1 MGYNVASDW
10 VDSIGVGT
18 DGGDSLPL
26 FESYLQSGRSLI
38 SYDGG
43 LELDG
48 EWDQIHFDYPFNPD
62 QYEIISVNVDLTNNS
77 AVLNWNELET
87 FETQSTTFNI
97 VSFTSFV
104 GTAGDDIFIG
114 NYEINYFMLLYG
126 GDDVVHGG
134 GNSTISFETS
144 DASVIV
150 NLDGANSTAQL
161 TLLSYGVDET
171 TYTTNYT
178 TKFDGIR
185 GVHGTWGDDTITV
198 SANSSNSYIL
208 ARSGN
213 DTIISNGNTYISPG
227 SGNDNITGSE
237 YLTDEVS
244 YKDLYHDGNG
254 DVPQTGIIV
263 DTFGANDYFVIDSWG
278 DIDKLTN
285 IARIEGTDY
294 DDIFSASSGRDFFEA
309 GDGTD
314 KAIFSGSINDHTI
327 NYIGNI
333 FFVKE
338 NSSSLGFDILDNFE
352 ILQFYDLTL
361 SGTDLVDPTYVS
373 PITFGG
379 ITAITN
385 SPLNDVNIIPENSWY
400 SDPYS
405 GGDNQAIVFSL
416 QPIIGD
422 SNYLLTGVTAP
433 YINPIYDAGSSDLY
447 KSNQNLYDK
456 YSIEVNISPDDL
468 ALITDLNSSSQIGNL
483 LGGGSSATVS
493 SISKTIYGV
502 DSGDQFDL
510 GTRTFAT
517 PVDIVL
523 AINFGPEVTF
533 SGDDTLIGGSGN
545 NTLFG
550 FAGNDTIDGGAGNDW
565 LIGGTGHNT
574 LIGGDGVDL
583 AFYGDPTYAA
593 VYTENGEGIT
603 VNLQTGTRTG
613 GGGTDKLVSIE
624 EVIGSQFDDRFIGN
638 DGDNYFEGIAGND
651 DFNGAEGSDTV
662 GYWVNTGVVVDLEN
676 NTAFNAGTTSLG
688 SDSADSIQSI
698 RAQYQNPSPPL
709 LPPETWDEVGLDT
722 FTSIENVV
730 GSGFN
735 DLLIGNQYNN
745 RFEGRGGN
753 DYIIGGEGQDTVS
766 YRLLGLF
773 GDVLADSSYMTYMTY
788 MTDMTDMS
796 GQFGMYVNL
805 DTNYAE
811 GANGFDKLD
820 SMERVAGSQFNDIIH
835 GSSGNNIFYASG
847 GNDSINGNGGSDQLN
862 FSEISTLPYGAM
874 TTGITMTL
882 ADGGMGTVSFSGNTI
897 SYSSI
902 EDIAGSALDDTLTG
916 NSSDNYLEG
925 WLGNDVLDGGA
936 GADTLFGGA
945 GDDIYYVDSISDV
958 VVELG
963 SDNTKDQLI
972 FSMGNMND
980 VVVVAANATNYVLTA
995 SANVEDMMAAGTY
1008 TGAASDVAIDMTGNE
1023 LAQGLIG
1030 NNAKNILTGEAGDDA
1045 LVGWGGDDT
1054 LFGGD
1059 GNDMFVGGVGNDL
1072 MQGGAGSDA
1081 FLFNYKFTE
1090 GWDLLGRSFAPVAT
1104 GGNDTVDGGSVSGS
1118 DSIYMSGSLCDY
1130 TITFTSQTAQY
1141 KIETNTG
1148 KGANGAAESMV
1159 FRNIETFNFGSFD
1172 DTSGSFVSN
1181 STYNLVMGTSGNDRL
1196 NGPLNGSTVDDYIN
1210 GGAGNDTMVGGTGN
1224 DVYVVDALGDV
1235 VTEIKDAG
1243 TDTIQTT
1250 LINFSIA
1257 ALVNVENLTFT
1268 GIGNAT
1274 LTGNAGNNVI
1284 TGGAGTDTLIGGLGN
1299 DTYVVNSMADKI
1311 NEGTGTV
1318 AGAGG
1323 TDTVVSSVSYIL
1335 AKTGLLENLTLNY
1348 GNATTSFMGMGN
1360 DLANVMTGG
1369 NAGDRLY
1376 GGVGNDTIFGHG
1388 GKDTLRGG
1396 AGNDILEGGEGN
1408 DYLLGGVG
1416 IDILRGGDGDDTLS
1430 GGAGGAVD
1438 PQKPLLNADTLD
1450 GGKGNDTYLINEKR
1464 TVVVE
1469 SDTSYAL
1476 SLSDLVN
1483 GKASHD
1489 IILSSVDFDISTV
1502 NAVEDLRLT
1511 GMAVKATGN
1520 DQINILIGNLAD
1532 NILLGNDGDDA
1543 LLGDAS
1549 FIGGI
1554 EFFGDYG
1561 NSFKEADNFHLIGGD
1576 DSLDGGDG
1584 NDALMGMGG
1593 SDILAGG
1600 QGADILIGGGGSDT
1614 YFVDH
1619 TADKVYE
1626 SLLSGY
1632 EMELAILGDKNG
1644 KVFNVADFASTYY
1657 IDQAKDTTA
1666 WRITEEQYQQ
1676 LSLSSGFNLQVFAQE
1691 TSYAELP
1698 NDMPYLVYDTVNHVE
1713 PYYYLSG
1720 YVPSGFTISAARL
1733 DAGGNDWIYQSVDL
1747 TNSNGDLLTLS
1758 EFSPFVEN
1766 IKLTG
1771 LAISAVGSADS
1782 NMLFG
1787 SETDNQI
1794 FGLEGNDWISAG
1806 AGNDFIDGG
1815 LGDDFIDGGAGF
1827 DAVWYSGLKD
1837 GFFDEPITSGIN
1849 ANLTTNV
1856 VTTGSMGTDKLS
1868 GIEAIVGTAYAD
1880 VFVGDGKDNVFFGN
1894 AGNDTADGSAGI
1906 DTYVMGSTGSN
1917 WSIQF
1922 LDQIKEIKDITV
1934 GSDGSL
1940 YVVGK
1945 YADLPFGAYS
1955 LGGSD
1960 AVLAKFDSSGAMQWI
1975 RTFGSTGD
1983 DVANAL
1989 TIGSDGLIYVGGE
2002 TTGSFDGQ
2010 SNESNS
2016 LGDIDGFVTVF
2027 DDEGA
2032 KQWTKFVGTSG
2043 SDAVTGLEFGAD
2055 NTLYIA
2061 GSTTGNLNNVSS
2073 TGTNFGAFITKA
2085 QIGNGTVTP
2094 IWTEILGNTVDTEG
2108 YAFSISADGSSLYL
2122 AGATNGALNGDGYN
2136 GNTDAFVTNYS
2147 SDGSPRW
2154 IRNINS
2160 HDGNQTSGGQEVA
2173 WTVAT
2178 DKSDG
2183 SVYVGGYFTGEF
2195 LSGNLDNANNASITN
2210 SELSFLPDG
2219 TGPYSKD
2226 FFVIKYSSKGEV
2238 LWSKSLGDSG
2248 HETAYA
2254 MSVAMD
2260 GSLFVTGSTSE
2271 NPSDPNTY
2279 SMTDVMLTKLSSTG
2293 SVLYEGSFGSA
2304 NKVDVGRAMAT
2315 GKFGEIYLGGDS
2327 SDGSS
2332 FIYKLFPSGVT
2343 IDFTQEINLNGAIT
2357 YDDAGQILA
2366 IDRSK
2371 ATLVNF
2377 SEATSEEKAIILD
2390 LSAYGLGVDKFWNME
2405 GMGLTFGND
2414 SFIGSEFAETIW
2426 GMGGNDVLNGGE
2438 GDDVLFGDFAYD
2450 SQYSNKNM
2458 GAWTDSGQDTFVG
2471 GEGNDTMDGG
2481 SDTDVVD
2488 YSAPTYRGGIT
2499 VDFRESSAGVFKA
2512 TVKANATAAPGST
2525 GNDVLINIEKVIGTW
2540 GDDLFTI
2547 TDSRQIVIG
2556 GSGVDKVT
2564 TTMQRYEL
2572 SSVPEYGIEN
2582 LETLFAN
2589 GAYLGGDNF
2598 NNTIKGAG
2606 GADTLLG
2613 LGGNDTLFGGD
2624 GSDTVSFGFA
2634 TQSVL
2639 VDLTVG
2645 TASGEGF
2652 DTLVGIENVIGSNFN
2667 DRISGNAEANTLNGG
2682 LGADFMAG
2690 GAGNDVYYVNSV
2702 LDQVM
2707 EIRGEGTDTV
2717 HLTAAVNYILASNVE
2732 VLDASEL
2739 WEIDYTSS
2747 GGIVSDNV
2755 FDSTAREQWT
2765 LMAGNS
2771 RSNTIIGG
2779 LGVDYLMGGGVG
2791 SSGGTDLLQG
2801 GMGGDM
2807 YLYDGAHVT
2816 IIENFNEGLDLVLVQ
2831 GDSYTLGDNIEYAMA
2846 WGEDSYVSDANL
2858 RGNSLDNFLVGS
2870 YGANT
2875 IEGGEG
2881 NDLIAGYGGD
2891 DLLIGGTGSD
2901 AFVWSQQGYEGVI
2914 ADFSSA
2920 AKDKIAL
2927 AFTPSDQ
2934 GANGLKAMKYDLSLL
2949 TNVATKG
2956 GTEFTLN
2963 STSDASWAQVIYDPT
2978 SGLLQIDMPTWN
2990 VNQWVAR
2997 DGLADAQML
3006 VNSAVSGSIP
3016 SLTAIDTD
3024 TDLSTMGDFIIMSD
3038 ARDYTHH
3045 PMT

>member
-1 MGYNVASDW
+1 MGRNDASAWIVNNGQGTSENDYLSLFDVYIQSDRNLTIFDGQSSDW
-10 VDSIGVGT
+10 DNVQFNYWSSDYQTVSVNFNLSTGYTDLAWREFSTDSIQHT
-18 DGGDSLPL
+18 FFTLLD
-26 FESYLQSGRSLI
+26 FEQ
-38 SYDGG
+38 
-43 LELDG
+43 
-48 EWDQIHFDYPFNPD
+48 
-62 QYEIISVNVDLTNNS
+62 
-77 AVLNWNELET
+77 
-87 FETQSTTFNI
+87 
-97 VSFTSFV
+97 VS
-104 GTAGDDIFIG
+104 GTAGNDIITGDDNRNFF
-114 NYEINYFMLLYG
+114 NLDMG
-126 GDDVVHGG
+126 GDDAVDGG
-134 GNSTISFETS
+134 GGQDAVSFENRWNE
-144 DASVIV
+144 SVTATLGGP
-150 NLDGANSTAQL
+150 NSGAIL
-161 TLLSYGVDET
+161 TKTLGTLPTET
-171 TYTTNYT
+171 YDIL
-178 TKFDGIR
+178 FDSIEGI
-185 GVHGTWGDDTITV
+185 HCTF
-198 SANSSNSYIL
+198 
-208 ARSGN
+208 GN
-213 DTIISNGNTYISPG
+213 DTITLISSDTSSNGMYVFARAGNDTITSDGDAFIVPG
-227 SGNDNITGSE
+227 SGNDSITGSIS
-237 YLTDEVS
+237 LTTVVS
-244 YKDLYHDGNG
+244 YEDLDGDNSEANIAT
-254 DVPQTGIIV
+254 PTKGIIV
-263 DTFGANDYFVIDSWG
+263 TDTGANGYLVIDSWNNT
-278 DIDKLTN
+278 DTLTN
-285 IARIEGTDY
+285 IGRIEGTEYSDT
-294 DDIFSASSGRDFFEA
+294 FSASDGLDYFIA
-309 GDGTD
+309 GSGTD
-314 KAIFSGSINDHTI
+314 RAIFSGSISDYTI
-327 NYIGNI
+327 NYIENI
-333 FFVKE
+333 FFIKDKSP
-338 NSSSLGFDILDNFE
+338 SSQFDVLDNFE
-352 ILQFYDLTL
+352 ILQFNGAEF
-361 SGTDLVDPTYVS
+361 SGDFLFSQSNVS
-373 PITFGG
+373 PIFGG

-385 SPLNDVNIIPENSWY
+385 SPFNDVNIVPDNSWY
-400 SDPYS
+400 TDPYN
-405 GGDNQAIVFSL
+405 GGDNQETLFSL
-416 QPIIGD
+416 QKITGD
-422 SNYLLTGVTAP
+422 DNYLLTAVTSP
-433 YINPIYDAGSSDLY
+433 YINPIYEAGSSDVY
-447 KSNQNLYDK
+447 KSNQNIYDK
-456 YSIEVNISPDDL
+456 YFIEVNISPGDL
-468 ALITDLNSSSQIGNL
+468 ALISDLNSSSQIGNL
-483 LGGGSSATVS
+483 FSQSTSTTVS
-493 SISKTIYGV
+493 SVSKTIIGI
-502 DSGDQFDL
+502 DSGMQFDF
-510 GTRTFAT
+510 GARTFNT
-517 PVDIVL
+517 PVDIKF
-523 AINFGPEVTF
+523 AFNFGPEVTF

-565 LIGGTGHNT
+565 LIGGTGDNT

-593 VYTENGEGIT
+593 VYTEDGEGIT

-624 EVIGSQFDDRFIGN
+624 EVIGSQFDDSFIGN

-688 SDSADSIQSI
+688 SDAADNIQSI
-698 RAQYQNPSPPL
+698 RAQYQNSSPPL
-709 LPPETWDEVGLDT
+709 LSPDTWDEVGLDT

-735 DLLIGNQYNN
+735 DLLIGNQYSN
-745 RFEGRGGN
+745 RLEGRGGN

-773 GDVLADSSYMTYMTY
+773 GDVLADTSYMSYMTE
-788 MTDMTDMS
+788 MS

-835 GSSGNNIFYASG
+835 GSSGNNIFYVSG
-847 GNDSINGNGGSDQLN
+847 GNDSINGNGGRDQLN

-882 ADGGMGTVSFSGNTI
+882 ENGGMGTVSFSGNSI
-897 SYSSI
+897 LYSSI
-902 EDIAGSALDDTLTG
+902 EDIAGSSFDDILKGDDSNNALYGNQGSDTLHGG
-916 NSSDNYLEG
+916 N
-925 WLGNDVLDGGA
+925 GNDTLDGGA
-936 GADTLFGGA
+936 GDDLLQ
-945 GDDIYYVDSISDV
+945 GD
-958 VVELG
+958 
-963 SDNTKDQLI
+963 
-972 FSMGNMND
+972 
-980 VVVVAANATNYVLTA
+980 
-995 SANVEDMMAAGTY
+995 
-1008 TGAASDVAIDMTGNE
+1008 
-1023 LAQGLIG
+1023 
-1030 NNAKNILTGEAGDDA
+1030 
-1045 LVGWGGDDT
+1045 
-1054 LFGGD
+1054 
-1059 GNDMFVGGVGNDL
+1059 
-1072 MQGGAGSDA
+1072 AGSDA
-1081 FLFNYKFTE
+1081 FLFNYKFTQ
-1090 GWDLLGRSFAPVAT
+1090 GWDLLNRPFTLVAT
-1104 GGNDTVDGGSVSGS
+1104 GGNDTVDGGTGSDAIYISGSVS
-1118 DSIYMSGSLCDY
+1118 DY
-1130 TITFTSQTAQY
+1130 TITFTSQAAQY
-1141 KIETNTG
+1141 KIETNAG

-1159 FRNIETFNFGSFD
+1159 FRNIETLNFGSFD
-1172 DTSGSFVSN
+1172 ETSGLFVSN
-1181 STYNLVMGTSGNDRL
+1181 TTYNLVMGTSGNDRL

-1257 ALVNVENLTFT
+1257 ATNANANPYANVENLTFI
-1268 GIGNAT
+1268 GKGNAT

-1284 TGGAGTDTLIGGLGN
+1284 TGGAGTDTLIGGSGD

-1311 NEGTGTV
+1311 NEGTV

-1323 TDTVVSSVSYIL
+1323 TDTVMSSVSYIL
-1335 AKTGLLENLTLNY
+1335 AKSGLVENLTLNY
-1348 GNATTSFMGMGN
+1348 GNATTSYMGMGN
-1360 DLANVMTGG
+1360 DLANVIKGG
-1369 NAGDRLY
+1369 KSGDRLY
-1376 GGVGNDTIFGHG
+1376 GGVGNDTLIGNG
-1388 GKDTLRGG
+1388 GNDTLRGG

-1476 SLSDLVN
+1476 SLRDLVN
-1483 GKASHD
+1483 GNASHD
-1489 IILSSVDFDISTV
+1489 IVLSSVDFDISTV
-1502 NAVEDLRLT
+1502 KAVEDLRLT

-1532 NILLGNDGDDA
+1532 NILLGNGGDDA

-1554 EFFGDYG
+1554 EFFGDYR

-1614 YFVDH
+1614 YFVDN

-1657 IDQAKDTTA
+1657 IDQAKDTTP

-1676 LSLSSGFNLQVFAQE
+1676 MVVGGLKLTVYEQE
-1691 TSYAELP
+1691 TPSQDLP
-1698 NDMPYLVYDTVNHVE
+1698 VNEPYLVYDTVNHVE

-1975 RTFGSTGD
+1975 RNFGSTGD

-2226 FFVIKYSSKGEV
+2226 FFVIKYSSEGEV
-2238 LWSKSLGDSG
+2238 VWSKSLGDSG

-2564 TTMQRYEL
+2564 TTMQRFEL

-2755 FDSTAREQWT
+2755 FDATAREQWT

-2771 RSNTIIGG
+2771 GSNTIIGG

-2816 IIENFNEGLDLVLVQ
+2816 IKENPDEGLDLVLVQ
-2831 GDSYTLGDNIEYAMA
+2831 GDSYLLGDHIEYAMA
-2846 WGEDSYVSDANL
+2846 WGEDGYVSDANL
-2858 RGNSLDNFLVGS
+2858 KGNLLDNFLVGS
-2870 YGANT
+2870 YGSNT
-2875 IEGGEG
+2875 IEGGAG

-2901 AFVWSQQGYEGVI
+2901 TFVWSQQGYEGVI
-2914 ADFSSA
+2914 ADFTAISNTNA
-2920 AKDKIAL
+2920 AMAKDKIAL

-2934 GANGLKAMKYDLSLL
+2934 GANGSNAMKYDLSVL
-2949 TNVATKG
+2949 TDVLTKG

-2963 STSDASWAQVIYDPT
+2963 SSSDASWAQVIYDPT
-2978 SGLLQIDMPTWN
+2978 SGLLQIDIPTWN
-2990 VNQWVAR
+2990 VDQWVAR
-2997 DGLADAQML
+2997 DGLADAQMF
-3006 VNSAVSGSIP
+3006 VNSTGSIP
-3016 SLTAIDTD
+3016 RLDATD
-3024 TDLSTMGDFIIMSD
+3024 NDQNSSTMGDFIIMSD
-3038 ARDYTHH
+3038 TRDYTHH